1 MNSNLIRLQKA
12 LDANVID
19 DKTFQKIKEYTERL
33 SQNNVPVIY
42 NLRHVRKIFKITQAE
57 QVLFFGSL
65 RKQLYHPHG
74 LKTQDGRCF

>member
-1 MNSNLIRLQKA
+1 MNSNLIRVQKA

-65 RKQLYHPHG
+65 RKQLYHVFEIPKKSG
-74 LKTQDGRCF
+74 